1 MTLWTEAVDIL
12 RESMFAYAHATN
24 GNLGVGILIVTML
37 ARLATF
43 PLMLRIAGMSA
54 RHQARVRAI
63 QPELD
68 AIKARF
74 KNDPLQAAL
83 ESAFGGRF
91 LWIADISRPD
101 RWLAVLVGVV
111 SVAAASFMPVPEGQ
125 SRTLVALLPALV
137 TAIVL
142 WKMAAGVGLYWGVSS
157 AIGGVQSFVA
167 MRRSTLRERAV

>member
-1 MTLWTEAVDIL
+1 LVALYAAV
-12 RESMFAYAHATN
+12 RQCA
-24 GNLGVGILIVTML
+24 
-37 ARLATF
+37 
-43 PLMLRIAGMSA
+43 
-54 RHQARVRAI
+54 
-63 QPELD
+63 
-68 AIKARF
+68 
-74 KNDPLQAAL
+74 
-83 ESAFGGRF
+83 AFGGRF

-101 RWLAVLVGVV
+101 RWLAALVGVV

-167 MRRSTLRERAV
+167 MRRFALRERVV